1 MDLIQIQQRTIS
13 AQPAVNT
20 STHTLSGA
28 AVVVND
34 SSVSDFSKTFE
45 SALSV
50 DEPLESV
57 SNTTLPSDSQAILN
71 NGMILS
77 QQGISQDI
85 GIERQDM
92 PVANSLLPSIM
103 PPPAGSGSLRD
114 AMFLLK
120 SKGSGTDQNSSL
132 IPILS
137 PSSSTPV
144 TTLNTHGMSGFL
156 PVLDVGS
163 HSLPNKMSVGIF
175 ENFAQKTTESGLLSV
190 MTLSPNDNIS
200 STSAIFNTQPS
211 TVSNSSTL
219 ASSSVIN
226 TPLGASGWGQ
236 ELSSRVQW
244 LVTQGI
250 QAAALHINPPHLGP
264 VEVRIVMDQ
273 NQASISFSA
282 PHMMTRDALEASIPR
297 LRDMLSDNGLSLVN
311 VNVSS
316 SSFSDQ
322 REQQS
327 GSTEIPQIFSEM
339 DNIVDDEST
348 LKTPSQAINHLV
360 DYYA

>member
-1 MDLIQIQQRTIS
+1 MQQRTIS
-13 AQPAVNT
+13 ARSAENT
-20 STHTLSGA
+20 ITHTLSGA
-28 AVVVND
+28 AVIVND
-34 SSVSDFSKTFE
+34 SSVNDFSKVLE
-45 SALSV
+45 SALGL

-57 SNTTLPSDSQAILN
+57 SNTTLPSDPQTVLN
-71 NGMILS
+71 KGMILS
-77 QQGISQDI
+77 QQGIPQ
-85 GIERQDM
+85 GTGAERQDM
-92 PVANSLLPSIM
+92 PVANNFLPTII
-103 PPPAGSGSLRD
+103 PPAAVSAPIVVVDEGVENVASGV
-114 AMFLLK
+114 
-120 SKGSGTDQNSSL
+120 
-132 IPILS
+132 I
-137 PSSSTPV
+137 
-144 TTLNTHGMSGFL
+144 MSGFL

-163 HSLPNKMSVGIF
+163 HFLPNKMSVGIF
-175 ENFAQKTTESGLLSV
+175 ENLGQKTTESGLLSV

-200 STSAIFNTQPS
+200 STSTIFNTQPS

-219 ASSSVIN
+219 VSSSVIN

-236 ELSSRVQW
+236 ELGSRVQW

-273 NQASISFSA
+273 NQASISFST

-316 SSFSDQ
+316 NSFSDQ

-327 GSTEIPQIFSEM
+327 GSTEIPRIFSEI
-339 DNIVDDEST
+339 DNILDDESS
-348 LKTPSQAINHLV
+348 LKTSNQAINHLV

>member
-1 MDLIQIQQRTIS
+1 MQQRTIS

-20 STHTLSGA
+20 STHTPSGT

-34 SSVSDFSKTFE
+34 SSVNDFSKTLE
-45 SALSV
+45 SALGV
-50 DEPLESV
+50 DTPLESV
-57 SNTTLPSDSQAILN
+57 SNTTLPSDSQAVL
-71 NGMILS
+71 NGMIS
-77 QQGISQDI
+77 QQGPQDI
-85 GIERQDM
+85 GPQDIEIERQDM
-92 PVANSLLPSIM
+92 PVANGLLPSIM

-120 SKGSGTDQNSSL
+120 SKGSGTNENSSL
-132 IPILS
+132 VPILS

-144 TTLNTHGMSGFL
+144 TTLNTHGTSGFL
-156 PVLDVGS
+156 PVVDVGS
-163 HSLPNKMSVGIF
+163 HFLPNKMSVGIF
-175 ENFAQKTTESGLLSV
+175 ENLGQKTTESGLLSV

-211 TVSNSSTL
+211 TVSNSSAL

-226 TPLGASGWGQ
+226 TPLGANGWGQ

-282 PHMMTRDALEASIPR
+282 PHMMTREALEASIPR

-316 SSFSDQ
+316 NSFSDQ

-327 GSTEIPQIFSEM
+327 GSTEIPQIFSDM
-339 DNIVDDEST
+339 DNIFDDEST